1 VNHVN
6 SDLSSSGALWY
17 HHEMAMTL
25 RLSPELDADL
35 RLIAEEDHRSLSQTI
50 VVAIEAYISA
60 RWTEEVLADSETL
73 RALAEAENDVRKGNV
88 VDGVDAMR
96 ALLESRLLQQSDEA
110 APTTKVARKA
120 SSRRADPVRRPKSS
134 V

>member
-1 VNHVN
+1 
-6 SDLSSSGALWY
+6 
-17 HHEMAMTL
+17 MTL

-110 APTTKVARKA
+110 APTRKVARKA
-120 SSRRADPVRRPKSS
+120 STRRADPVRRPKSS